1 MNTTRPEADI
11 EYSRG
16 HGALNGDSAPPLR
29 PPGGRPRRRSSTL
42 RWGLLAGGLSGAA
55 LLAVAEFTP
64 LFTIHT
70 RAGQTAI
77 KTVPTG
83 SHDSYALMPVALLAA
98 LLSLEVWRNRA
109 RLALVDRRPGRG
121 GAADC
126 AASRP
131 ARRARDGAGG
141 QRGDRLEER
150 QLEPRRR
157 ALSGRRSGRSYSSS
171 PLFAACCCSPR
182 PTCSADRARVA
193 PAGSR
198 PPPGATVVAPEPRRA
213 PTWEDSYPVPVSVL
227 TSLSNATV
235 YQHRERYIKG
245 TRGLSCRS
253 PRSRAVGGPRVLS

>member
-29 PPGGRPRRRSSTL
+29 PPGGRPRRRSSTI

-83 SHDSYALMPVALLAA
+83 SHDSYALLPVALLSA

-109 RLALVDRRPGRG
+109 RLALVATGVLGVVALLIALLRDLPDAHATGLVG
-121 GAADC
+121 SAAT
-126 AASRP
+126 
-131 ARRARDGAGG
+131 G
-141 QRGDRLEER
+141 L
-150 QLEPRRR
+150 
-157 ALSGRRSGRSYSSS
+157 RSASSS
-171 PLFAACCCSPR
+171 PGVGLYLETLGAVVLLITAVCGLLLLAPPDLFS
-182 PTCSADRARVA
+182 
-193 PAGSR
+193 
-198 PPPGATVVAPEPRRA
+198 
-213 PTWEDSYPVPVSVL
+213 
-227 TSLSNATV
+227 
-235 YQHRERYIKG
+235 
-245 TRGLSCRS
+245 
-253 PRSRAVGGPRVLS
+253 RSRAGGSGRVPAAARRNRRGA

>member
-16 HGALNGDSAPPLR
+16 HGALNGDSAPSLR

-131 ARRARDGAGG
+131 ARRARDRAGG
-141 QRGDRLEER
+141 QRGDRLEQR

-157 ALSGRRSGRSYSSS
+157 ALSGDARGGRT
-171 PLFAACCCSPR
+171 PHHRCLRPAAAR
-182 PTCSADRARVA
+182 PAR
-193 PAGSR
+193 
-198 PPPGATVVAPEPRRA
+198 
-213 PTWEDSYPVPVSVL
+213 PVPPIARGWLRAGPGRRQAQPSWRL
-227 TSLSNATV
+227 NPA
-235 YQHRERYIKG
+235 ERQ
-245 TRGLSCRS
+245 RGKTLIPFRL
-253 PRSRAVGGPRVLS
+253 AY